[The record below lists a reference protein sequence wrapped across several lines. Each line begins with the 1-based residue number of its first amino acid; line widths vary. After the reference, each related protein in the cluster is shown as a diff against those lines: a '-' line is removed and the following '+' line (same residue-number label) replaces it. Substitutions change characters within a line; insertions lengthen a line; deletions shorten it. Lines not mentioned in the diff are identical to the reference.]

1 MTEREVFKKYDNL
14 SRNEMKSKNNKE
26 VYVRNDVITNVIVH
40 GRGEK
45 QRAKKKKKDEFRRKL
60 WFREFDIMVLR
71 EYFRQ
76 KFLNIIQL

>member
-45 QRAKKKKKDEFRRKL
+45 QKDKKKKKMNSEENYGLENLIL
-60 WFREFDIMVLR
+60 WYLGNTLGKNF
-71 EYFRQ
+71 
-76 KFLNIIQL
+76 